1 MLSSKNYL
9 CIVFHMQHQKVFHGK
24 FVFFF
29 VEANMNTNGNSAT
42 ESSSGESLPSP
53 KTVLYPEDKIKLQWK
68 KIYKIGSGLVNM
80 GNTCFLNSTLQC
92 LAYTAPL
99 VNYCF
104 SGEHNQTC
112 K

>member
-1 MLSSKNYL
+1 
-9 CIVFHMQHQKVFHGK
+9 MQHQKVFHGK
-24 FVFFF
+24 FFFF
-29 VEANMNTNGNSAT
+29 VEANMNTNGNSVT

>member
-1 MLSSKNYL
+1 
-9 CIVFHMQHQKVFHGK
+9 MQHQKVFHGK
-24 FVFFF
+24 FLIFF
-29 VEANMNTNGNSAT
+29 VEANMNTNGNSVT